1 MIKLSSIKLN
11 PNNPRLIRDDRFKK
25 LVKSISEFPKM
36 MELRPIIIDSYN
48 MILGGNMRYR
58 ALKELKYKDIS
69 DTWVKKAS
77 ELTEEEK
84 QKFIIEDNVSFGQ
97 WDLDLLANEWDNDKL
112 ENWGLELE
120 EKDILKKQIIEI
132 IPYNKSHILISYPP
146 ELHTKVNEAVELLL
160 QESDI
165 EIERSS
171 N

>member
-1 MIKLSSIKLN
+1 MKISEIHIN
-11 PNNPRLIRDDRFKK
+11 PQNPRIIKDDRFKK

>member
-1 MIKLSSIKLN
+1 
-11 PNNPRLIRDDRFKK
+11 
-25 LVKSISEFPKM
+25 